1 MSGSNVTAVS
11 VPATV
16 HRVATASKRA
26 GDRSYLAL
34 LLALSALV
42 MGTLAVLHDHYVLLA
57 GDEPN
62 YLIISQALQLYHSI
76 DVQRVYD
83 AANYHAFYP
92 WPLPPHIAHG
102 PDGQSLPWHGIG
114 GPVLWLL
121 PFILAGRAGVT
132 AFMIV
137 VSLLIVANVFLLA
150 RALGVGPRT
159 AFAVGLTFAIGTPI
173 LTYSCLVFVEPIG
186 ALGCVYALRLLHTP
200 TLRTRDLLLVSTC
213 LGVLPWVH
221 ARFLLFPPLF
231 LAFLLLRLRRDDAT
245 RLRVLAALTPAL
257 LLIAGFEVFNLIV
270 WHTLSPAPNQISIG
284 AVPFQKNPLPGLIGT
299 VMDPGIG
306 VIPNFPIFLL
316 VLPGIL
322 LTAGRRWWPLHI
334 QIAALVLPYTLIVCT
349 FTSGTVG
356 GRRPPGSPPSSCPC
370 SPPTLRWLCSVP
382 RCSSCADSRSR
393 RRSTPP
399 HSPPWP
405 SSPPTA
411 ASPPEPPSTPGS
423 RPCSPPGQPQPSGP
437 PQPDGC
443 SAGDSNTA
451 RTTRPRP
458 PEPSQPATRRHAG
471 TTVMTATASQ
481 PPYRRRL

>member
-1 MSGSNVTAVS
+1 MPGFNVTAVS
-11 VPATV
+11 VSVPETAE
-16 HRVATASKRA
+16 RIRSASKRV

-42 MGTLAVLHDHYVLLA
+42 MGTLAVLHDQFVLLA
-57 GDEPN
+57 GDEPH
-62 YLIISQALQLYHSI
+62 YLIISQALELYHSI

-92 WPLPPHIAHG
+92 WPLPAHIAHG
-102 PDGQSLPWHGIG
+102 PDGQSFPWHGIG

-121 PFILAGRAGVT
+121 PFVLAGRAGVS
-132 AFMIV
+132 AFMVI

-159 AFAVGLTFAIGTPI
+159 AFAVGLAFAIGTPI
-173 LTYSCLVFVEPIG
+173 LNYSSLVFVEPIG

-231 LAFLLLRLRRDDAT
+231 LAFLLLRLRRDGAT
-245 RLRVLAALTPAL
+245 RRRVLAALLPAL
-257 LLIAGFEVFNLIV
+257 LLIAGFEAYNLIV
-270 WHTLSPAPNQISIG
+270 WHTLSPAPNQVSIG

-322 LTAGRRWWPLHI
+322 LTTSRRWWPLHI
-334 QIAALVLPYTLIVCT
+334 QIAALVLPYTLMVCT
-349 FTSGTVG
+349 FTFWDGGWAPPARFAAVVLPMLSGYVALALQRAPLLIVRGFAVAAAIYACALTTAAIFTPHGGFTTGASQRPGLPPMFTAWAAATIGVAAAVWLL
-356 GRRPPGSPPSSCPC
+356 GRRQQQREDH
-370 SPPTLRWLCSVP
+370 TI
-382 RCSSCADSRSR
+382 
-393 RRSTPP
+393 
-399 HSPPWP
+399 
-405 SSPPTA
+405 
-411 ASPPEPPSTPGS
+411 
-423 RPCSPPGQPQPSGP
+423 
-437 PQPDGC
+437 
-443 SAGDSNTA
+443 
-451 RTTRPRP
+451 
-458 PEPSQPATRRHAG
+458 
-471 TTVMTATASQ
+471 ATA
-481 PPYRRRL
+481 

>member
-1 MSGSNVTAVS
+1 
-11 VPATV
+11 
-16 HRVATASKRA
+16 
-26 GDRSYLAL
+26 
-34 LLALSALV
+34 
-42 MGTLAVLHDHYVLLA
+42 
-57 GDEPN
+57 
-62 YLIISQALQLYHSI
+62 
-76 DVQRVYD
+76 
-83 AANYHAFYP
+83 
-92 WPLPPHIAHG
+92 
-102 PDGQSLPWHGIG
+102 
-114 GPVLWLL
+114 
-121 PFILAGRAGVT
+121 
-132 AFMIV
+132 MIV

-299 VMDPGIG
+299 VMDPGTG

-322 LTAGRRWWPLHI
+322 LTTGRRWWPLHI
-334 QIAALVLPYTLIVCT
+334 QMAALVLPYTLIVCT
-349 FTSGTVG
+349 FTFWDGGWAPPARFAAVILPMLSAYVALALQRAPLLIVRGFAIAATVYTATLTTLAIFTPTG
-356 GRRPPGSPPSSCPC
+356 GFTTGASQHPGLPPMFTAWTAATIGAAAAG
-370 SPPTLRWLCSVP
+370 WLL
-382 RCSSCADSRSR
+382 SR
-393 RRSTPP
+393 RQQHRED
-399 HSPPWP
+399 
-405 SSPPTA
+405 PT
-411 ASPPEPPSTPGS
+411 
-423 RPCSPPGQPQPSGP
+423 
-437 PQPDGC
+437 
-443 SAGDSNTA
+443 
-451 RTTRPRP
+451 
-458 PEPSQPATRRHAG
+458 
-471 TTVMTATASQ
+471 TATA
-481 PPYRRRL
+481 